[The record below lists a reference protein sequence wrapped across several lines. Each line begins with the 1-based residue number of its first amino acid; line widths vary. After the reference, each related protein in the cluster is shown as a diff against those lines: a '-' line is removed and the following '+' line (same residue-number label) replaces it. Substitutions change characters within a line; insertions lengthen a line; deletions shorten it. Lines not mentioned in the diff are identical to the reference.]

1 MIKVNDVAI
10 PESAILE
17 EMQYHPAE
25 TKRQA
30 MLKAA
35 ETLVIGEI
43 LRQRAVALGFPVAD
57 SGSLAGQDDFIEQL
71 LQRDMEIPEASDDE
85 CRLYFE
91 KNPQRFTSS
100 PLIELKHI
108 LIAAAP
114 DDDQQRVESKTIA
127 ENILAQ
133 LRAGEKFSHLAKQ
146 YSACPS
152 KETGGSLGQISA
164 GQTVPEFERQI
175 FSAEAGLLPDPV
187 ESRYGFHVVSIERKV
202 PGKALPY
209 EQARSRIRQYL
220 NEKVKAKATAQYIQS
235 LIQQTDLEGFD
246 FAVSESPLM
255 Q

>member
-43 LRQRAVALGFPVAD
+43 LRQRAVTLGFPVAD
-57 SGSLAGQDDFIEQL
+57 SGSLAGQEDFIEQL
-71 LQRDMEIPEASDDE
+71 LEQDVDMPQASDAE
-85 CRLYFE
+85 CRHYFAN
-91 KNPQRFTSS
+91 NPQRFTTS
-100 PLIELKHI
+100 PLVELRHI

-114 DDDQQRVESKTIA
+114 DDDQQRVESQTIA
-127 ENILAQ
+127 ETLLAQ
-133 LRAGEKFSHLAKQ
+133 LRAGESFAALARQ

-175 FSAEAGLLPDPV
+175 FAAEPGLLPSPV
-187 ESRYGFHVVSIERKV
+187 ESRYGFHLVSIERKV
-202 PGKALPY
+202 PGNALPY
-209 EQARSRIRQYL
+209 EQVEGRIRQYL

-235 LIQQTDLEGFD
+235 LIQQTQLEGFD

>member
-1 MIKVNDVAI
+1 MIKVNNVAI

-25 TKRQA
+25 SKRQA

-43 LRQRAVALGFPVAD
+43 LRQRAAALGLSVAD

-71 LQRDMEIPEASDDE
+71 LERDVDMPQASDDE
-85 CRLYFE
+85 CRHYFE
-91 KNPQRFTSS
+91 KNRQRFTTS
-100 PLIELKHI
+100 PLVELRHI
-108 LIAAAP
+108 LVAAAP
-114 DDDQQRVESKTIA
+114 DDEQQRVESQTIA
-127 ENILAQ
+127 ETLLAQ
-133 LRAGEKFSHLAKQ
+133 LRAGENFAALAKQ

-175 FSAEAGLLPDPV
+175 FAAEPGLLPTPV
-187 ESRYGFHVVSIERKV
+187 ESRYGFHIVSIERKV
-202 PGKALPY
+202 AGKPLPY
-209 EQARSRIRQYL
+209 DQVEGRIRQYL

-235 LIQQTDLEGFD
+235 LIQQTGLEGFD

>member
-17 EMQYHPAE
+17 EMQYHPADS
-25 TKRQA
+25 KREA

-43 LRQRAVALGFPVAD
+43 LRQRAAALGLSVAD

-71 LQRDMEIPEASDDE
+71 LEQDVDMPQASDDE
-85 CRLYFE
+85 CRHYFE
-91 KNPQRFTSS
+91 KNRQRFTTS
-100 PLIELKHI
+100 PLVELRHI
-108 LIAAAP
+108 LVAAAP
-114 DDDQQRVESKTIA
+114 DDDQQRVESQTIA
-127 ENILAQ
+127 ETLLAQ
-133 LRAGEKFSHLAKQ
+133 LRAGENFAALAKQ

-175 FSAEAGLLPDPV
+175 FAAEPGLLPTPV
-187 ESRYGFHVVSIERKV
+187 ESRYGFHIVSIERKV
-202 PGKALPY
+202 AGKPLPY
-209 EQARSRIRQYL
+209 DQVEGRIRQYL

-235 LIQQTDLEGFD
+235 LIQQTGLEGFD

>member
-35 ETLVIGEI
+35 ETRVIGEI
-43 LRQRAVALGFPVAD
+43 LRQRAAALGLSVAD

-71 LQRDMEIPEASDDE
+71 LERDVDMPQASDDE
-85 CRLYFE
+85 CRHYFE
-91 KNPQRFTSS
+91 KNRPRFTTS
-100 PLIELKHI
+100 PLVELRHI
-108 LIAAAP
+108 LVAAAP
-114 DDDQQRVESKTIA
+114 DDEQQRVESQTIA
-127 ENILAQ
+127 ETLLAQ
-133 LRAGEKFSHLAKQ
+133 LRAGENFAALAKQ

-175 FSAEAGLLPDPV
+175 FAAESGLLPAPV
-187 ESRYGFHVVSIERKV
+187 ESRYGFHIVSIERKV
-202 PGKALPY
+202 AGKPLPY
-209 EQARSRIRQYL
+209 DQVEGRIRQYL

-235 LIQQTDLEGFD
+235 LIQQIRLEGFD

>member
-1 MIKVNDVAI
+1 MIKVNNVAI

-25 TKRQA
+25 SKRQA

-43 LRQRAVALGFPVAD
+43 LRQRAAALGLSVAD

-71 LQRDMEIPEASDDE
+71 LAQDVEMPQASDDE
-85 CRLYFE
+85 CRHYFE
-91 KNPQRFTSS
+91 KNRQRFTTS
-100 PLIELKHI
+100 PLVELRHI
-108 LIAAAP
+108 LLAAAP
-114 DDDQQRVESKTIA
+114 DDEQQRVESQTIA
-127 ENILAQ
+127 ETLLAQ
-133 LRAGEKFSHLAKQ
+133 LRAGENFAALAKQ

-175 FSAEAGLLPDPV
+175 FAAEPGLLPTPV
-187 ESRYGFHVVSIERKV
+187 ESRYGFHIVSIERKV
-202 PGKALPY
+202 AGKPLPY
-209 EQARSRIRQYL
+209 DQVEGRIRQYL

-235 LIQQTDLEGFD
+235 LIQQTGLEGFD